1 MHTSLKKKYIH
12 SATLA
17 RNSNFLFRCCSPVE
31 YYLIE
36 NIFSPSEEGEKNS
49 SDSAASI
56 YFFRGVSG
64 HNNKVQRENTSFFGS
79 YSALVD

>member
-1 MHTSLKKKYIH
+1 M
-12 SATLA
+12 
-17 RNSNFLFRCCSPVE
+17 E

-56 YFFRGVSG
+56 YVFRGVSE

-79 YSALVD
+79 YSALVDWLSKLAEEEGTSSVKI